1 VSDKNGRQ
9 KGKTGGI
16 VAKPHS
22 KTMSERELSAFGDR
36 LNQLFTHPRLG
47 ELKGREVEAHL
58 LPRQSIGL
66 VKALVIVDGQAVGAY
81 GDDTPL
87 DLESGRYRV
96 ETTTTNTVEDGV
108 STTETILSVWEKDAP
123 T

>member
-1 VSDKNGRQ
+1 
-9 KGKTGGI
+9 

-36 LNQLFTHPRLG
+36 LNQLFSHPRLG
-47 ELKGREVEAHL
+47 ELKGREVEAKL
-58 LPRQSIGL
+58 LPRQSTGL
-66 VKALVIVDGQAVGAY
+66 VKALMLVDGQAVGAY

-108 STTETILSVWEKDAP
+108 STTETILRVWEKDAP